1 MKKQNDQPTEKYD
14 SPFGLIARLFWM
26 LVGNVILFFLTIFIL
41 LNQGKMFN
49 DADVVFWITVAV
61 LVPTRYFDIKL
72 LDSLTATGRPASMAH
87 WRKYTIFLLI
97 CSTAVW
103 VLSHAINYLFINGY
117 YHTR

>member
-14 SPFGLIARLFWM
+14 SMLGPMARLFWM
-26 LVGNVILFFLTIFIL
+26 LVGNAILFFLTIFIL

-49 DADVVFWITVAV
+49 AADVVFWITVAV
-61 LVPTRYFDIKL
+61 LVLTRYFDIKL
-72 LDSLTATGRPASMAH
+72 LDGLTVTDKPASMAH

-103 VLSHAINYLFINGY
+103 VLSHAINYLFIN
-117 YHTR
+117 R

>member
-14 SPFGLIARLFWM
+14 SPLGLLARLFWM
-26 LVGNVILFFLTIFIL
+26 LFGNITLFILTIVIL

-49 DADVVFWITVAV
+49 VADVVFWITVALLV
-61 LVPTRYFDIKL
+61 LTRYADIKL
-72 LDSLTATGRPASMAH
+72 LGGLTVTDKPASMAN

-103 VLSHAINYLFINGY
+103 GLSHAINYLFVI
-117 YHTR
+117 R